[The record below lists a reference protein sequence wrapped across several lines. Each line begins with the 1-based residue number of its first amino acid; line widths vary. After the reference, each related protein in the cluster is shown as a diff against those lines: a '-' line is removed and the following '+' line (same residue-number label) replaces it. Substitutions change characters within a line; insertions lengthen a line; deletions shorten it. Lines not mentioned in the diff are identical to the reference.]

1 MPIKFEIMQI
11 NERLDIE
18 MIERGIVKSRGEA
31 QRLIENQRVRVNGN
45 IEIKSH
51 KIVKEGDEISVDFVD
66 VFVSRG
72 GDKLKHALDSF
83 KISVK
88 DFVCLDIGASTG
100 GFTDCLLQN
109 GASKVYSVDV
119 GENQL
124 IEKLRKDKR
133 VVSFEKTDIRK
144 LELLP
149 ELVDLIVMDVSF
161 ISVIKILS
169 FLKKFLK
176 EKGFVVLL
184 IKPQFEIF
192 QNKDRKGKIND
203 EKLVVEI
210 IENIKNEIEKEGYD
224 ILGLIES
231 PILGKK
237 GGNVEYLIH
246 FEKK

>member
-1 MPIKFEIMQI
+1 MPIKLKIMHLE
-11 NERLDIE
+11 ERLDIE

-31 QRLIENQRVRVNGN
+31 QRLIENKRVRLNGE
-45 IEIKSH
+45 IETRSH

-83 KISVK
+83 KISVN

-100 GFTDCLLQN
+100 GFTDCLIQN

-119 GENQL
+119 GEDQL
-124 IEKLRKDKR
+124 IEKLKKDKR
-133 VVSFEKTDIRK
+133 VVSIEKTDIRK
-144 LELLP
+144 LESLP
-149 ELVDLIVMDVSF
+149 ELVDLIVIDVSF
-161 ISVIKILS
+161 ISVTKILS

-176 EKGFVVLL
+176 EKGQVVLL

-203 EKLVVEI
+203 EKLVEEI
-210 IENIKNEIEKEGYD
+210 IENIKKDIEKEGYD

-237 GGNVEYLIH
+237 GGNTEYLVY
-246 FEKK
+246 FERK